1 MSPINLML
9 SHKLRLNPFKG
20 GGKSFCCSII
30 LKDITVLP
38 NGNVAMHVN
47 KLKAEEQRTHR
58 CLCGMEAN
66 FLSYRGHNT
75 ITTSLP
81 RWLVKCHENLNIR
94 QNCTRL

>member
-30 LKDITVLP
+30 LKDITVPP
-38 NGNVAMHVN
+38 NGNVAMHVK

-66 FLSYRGHNT
+66 FNT
-75 ITTSLP
+75 PAPLHSNMKDHTLTP
-81 RWLVKCHENLNIR
+81 
-94 QNCTRL
+94 